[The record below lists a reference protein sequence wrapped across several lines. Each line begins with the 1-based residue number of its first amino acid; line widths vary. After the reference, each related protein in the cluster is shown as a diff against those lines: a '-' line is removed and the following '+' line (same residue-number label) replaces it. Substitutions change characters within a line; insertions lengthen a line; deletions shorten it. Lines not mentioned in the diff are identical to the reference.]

1 MLKICSR
8 RSISRHTRAIVRRA
22 NAASGCHKES
32 SDSAPST
39 SPCHVWNRGFGAVA
53 RTVVMTIGTP
63 ATAAITRK
71 KRRRP
76 SFASGIVQPDADE
89 LCLDGAYPRGT
100 SRVVVILDLTIEAL
114 KTLAC
119 DDFSRRLDRPHR
131 TRVFAQVAGTSAFG
145 TTLEEIEHVQPIEEC
160 EHATEWAQEAAIDPL
175 REESDGQQST
185 GIEHIRPRAR
195 ESCSDRRLERLD
207 LQRGRR

>member
-32 SDSAPST
+32 SASTPST

-63 ATAAITRK
+63 ATAAATRR

-76 SFASGIVQPDADE
+76 SLSAGIAHPDADE
-89 LCLDGAYPRGT
+89 LCLDGACERRT
-100 SRVVVILDLTIEAL
+100 SRVVVVLDLAIEAL
-114 KTLAC
+114 KALAC
-119 DDFSRRLDRPHR
+119 DDVSRRFDRPHG

-145 TTLEEIEHVQPIEEC
+145 TTLEQIEQVQPIEEC
-160 EHATEWAQEAAIDPL
+160 EHATQWTQEAAIRPL
-175 REESDGQQST
+175 REQPDRQQCT

-195 ESCSDRRLERLD
+195 ESCADRRFERLD
-207 LQRGRR
+207 LQ